1 MTEERALH
9 IIKRRERNSMNR
21 QTILLISDMRQ
32 VYLAEDYDQ
41 KRTQRTLPG
50 YQKQRDGK
58 RTARE
63 VEKFSGGGGYADP
76 SDSGDKDT
84 GTRKC

>member
-1 MTEERALH
+1 
-9 IIKRRERNSMNR
+9 MNR

-32 VYLAEDYDQ
+32 VYLAEIMTKEDSTYAAWIS
-41 KRTQRTLPG
+41 
-50 YQKQRDGK
+50 KQWDGK

-76 SDSGDKDT
+76 PDSGDKDT
-84 GTRKC
+84 GTENAERYIE